1 VAIFGAAMTV
11 DQKQAMTMQA
21 QALQPGRTFGAEG
34 STVVL
39 GSIRTIAGRNVLAD
53 HVMGLPQLQLS
64 SSGGLSITSSWSM
77 VLRAR
82 SEQGKHLLRVQRRAA

>member
-11 DQKQAMTMQA
+11 DQKAMPMQA

-39 GSIRTIAGRNVLAD
+39 GSIRTIGRSVLVD
-53 HVMGLPQLQLS
+53 HVMGLPQSQLS
-64 SSGGLSITSSWSM
+64 SSGGLSTTSSWSM

-82 SEQGKHLLRVQRRAA
+82 SEQGKHLLRVPRRAA

>member
-11 DQKQAMTMQA
+11 DQKAMPMQA

-39 GSIRTIAGRNVLAD
+39 GSIRTIAGRSVLVD
-53 HVMGLPQLQLS
+53 HVMGLPQSQLS
-64 SSGGLSITSSWSM
+64 SSGGLSTTSSWSM

-82 SEQGKHLLRVQRRAA
+82 SEQGKHLLRVPRRAA

>member
-11 DQKQAMTMQA
+11 DQKQAMPMQA

-39 GSIRTIAGRNVLAD
+39 GSIRTIGRNVLAD